1 MNDRGLFKTQSN
13 VIPYR
18 DTDLNAVIEILKD
31 DQNLV
36 LRESLWVIKLSH
48 LPIGDI
54 HVHFVLSQGL
64 LWRNKTNLPKGSLRG
79 KVQDCEK
86 VDGGHGISATFYQW
100 SISLKAC

>member
-64 LWRNKTNLPKGSLRG
+64 LWRNKTNQKFKAVKKLTAVTESLLPFINGPSR
-79 KVQDCEK
+79 
-86 VDGGHGISATFYQW
+86 
-100 SISLKAC
+100 LKLVN